1 MYIAIIYQSRGGNT
15 KKVADAMARELHT
28 AAWSVEEA
36 KNLDCDLLFL
46 GSGVY
51 AASLDKTMRNFIAT
65 LTPHSAKKIVLFGTS
80 AGGRKPFGMMKKLLK
95 LRGLTVEKDFLY
107 IPGSFAFMN
116 RGRPNEDDLASAR
129 AFARKVIENLG
140 GQA

>member
-1 MYIAIIYQSRGGNT
+1 MYIAVIYQSRGGNT
-15 KKVADAMARELHT
+15 KKVADAIARELHT

-51 AASLDKTMRNFIAT
+51 AASLDKSMREFIAT
-65 LTPHSAKKIVLFGTS
+65 LTPHSVKKIVLFGTS

-95 LRGLTVEKDFLY
+95 LRGLTVEKEFLY
-107 IPGSFAFMN
+107 IPGSFAFLN
-116 RGRPNEDDLASAR
+116 KGRPNEADLENAK
-129 AFARKVIENLG
+129 AFARSVLG
-140 GQA
+140 K